1 MVVVAAAE
9 ASLPAEAA
17 EEEDVGASPL
27 EVVAEEEEEAEAAE
41 VPVAEEVGGAE
52 VEVGEVERRLLLSL
66 TDTRESSSPAARR
79 MLW

>member
-9 ASLPAEAA
+9 ASLPAVAA

-27 EVVAEEEEEAEAAE
+27 EVVAEEEAEAAE

-52 VEVGEVERRLLLSL
+52 VEAGEVERRLLLSL
-66 TDTRESSSPAARR
+66 TDTRESSSPAVRR
-79 MLW
+79 TLW

>member
-27 EVVAEEEEEAEAAE
+27 EVVAEEEAEAAE

-52 VEVGEVERRLLLSL
+52 VEAGEVERRLSLSL

-79 MLW
+79 TLW

>member
-1 MVVVAAAE
+1 VVVVAAAE

-27 EVVAEEEEEAEAAE
+27 EVVAEEEAEAAE

-52 VEVGEVERRLLLSL
+52 VEAGEVERRLSLSL

>member
-27 EVVAEEEEEAEAAE
+27 EVVAEEEEAEAAE

>member
-27 EVVAEEEEEAEAAE
+27 EVVAEEEAEAAE

-52 VEVGEVERRLLLSL
+52 VEAGEVERRLSLSL
-66 TDTRESSSPAARR
+66 TDTRESSSPAVRR
-79 MLW
+79 TLW

>member
-27 EVVAEEEEEAEAAE
+27 EVVAEEEEAEAAE

-52 VEVGEVERRLLLSL
+52 VEAGEVERRLLLSL

>member
-27 EVVAEEEEEAEAAE
+27 EVVAEEEAEAAE

-52 VEVGEVERRLLLSL
+52 VEAGEVERRLSLSL

>member
-27 EVVAEEEEEAEAAE
+27 EVVAEEEAEAAE

-52 VEVGEVERRLLLSL
+52 VEAGEVERRLLLSL
-66 TDTRESSSPAARR
+66 TDTRESSSPAVRR
-79 MLW
+79 TLW

>member
-27 EVVAEEEEEAEAAE
+27 EVVAEEEEAEAAE

-52 VEVGEVERRLLLSL
+52 VEAGEVERRLSLSL

>member
-27 EVVAEEEEEAEAAE
+27 EVVAEEEAEAAE

-79 MLW
+79 TLW

>member
-27 EVVAEEEEEAEAAE
+27 EVVAEEEAEAAE
-41 VPVAEEVGGAE
+41 VPVTEEVGGAE
-52 VEVGEVERRLLLSL
+52 VEAGEVERRLLLSL
-66 TDTRESSSPAARR
+66 TDTRESSSPAVRR
-79 MLW
+79 TLW

>member
-27 EVVAEEEEEAEAAE
+27 EVVAEEEEAEAAE

-79 MLW
+79 TLW

>member
-27 EVVAEEEEEAEAAE
+27 EVVAEEEAEAAE

>member
-27 EVVAEEEEEAEAAE
+27 EVVAEEEAEAAE

-52 VEVGEVERRLLLSL
+52 VEAGEVERRLLLSL

>member
-27 EVVAEEEEEAEAAE
+27 EVVAEEEAEAAE

-52 VEVGEVERRLLLSL
+52 VEAGEVERRLLLSL

-79 MLW
+79 TLW